1 MRMRVRMFRLHEIS
15 KSLGKEPNQQELEV
29 KSLIME
35 YDKIARKQLVKL
47 KKGKYQRL
55 PTRAN
60 IISKFGLKS
69 KERITIDEDIN
80 SMIKLYEA
88 DMNQLRSNMS
98 SYRLKINE
106 KELHFVDELQKREE
120 VIDLLRT
127 AIKYLKDELED

>member
-1 MRMRVRMFRLHEIS
+1 M
-15 KSLGKEPNQQELEV
+15 
-29 KSLIME
+29 
-35 YDKIARKQLVKL
+35 
-47 KKGKYQRL
+47 

-80 SMIKLYEA
+80 SMVKLYEA

-106 KELHFVDELQKREE
+106 KELHYVDELQKREE
-120 VIDLLRT
+120 VIELLRT